1 MKRNILSVLLIALFS
16 VGLIG
21 CEQQGPAEKAG
32 AKLDEAME
40 QAGDKIEEAGD
51 AIEEKTGN

>member
-1 MKRNILSVLLIALFS
+1 MKRNILSVLLIAL
-16 VGLIG
+16 